1 MPNGN
6 VKNVDGIHCLPMM
19 NAKWVKSY
27 GNVAVFMIMNLRLSI
42 DAQCVEMY
50 SVMLMGLDLHR
61 Y

>member
-6 VKNVDGIHCLPMM
+6 AKNVDGIHCLPMM

-27 GNVAVFMIMNLRLSI
+27 GNVAVFMIMDLRLNI
-42 DAQCVEMY
+42 NVQFVEVY

>member
-1 MPNGN
+1 
-6 VKNVDGIHCLPMM
+6 MM

-27 GNVAVFMIMNLRLSI
+27 GNVAVFMIMNLRLNI
-42 DAQCVEMY
+42 NAQFVEVY

>member
-42 DAQCVEMY
+42 DAQFVGIY

>member
-27 GNVAVFMIMNLRLSI
+27 GNVAVFMIMDLRLNI
-42 DAQCVEMY
+42 NVQFVEMY
-50 SVMLMGLDLHR
+50 SVMLMVLNLQ
-61 Y
+61 